1 MKYILTSLT
10 LSVIIFGAIGLILLT
25 IEACLWVNLAGSY
38 LLGFG
43 LIIFILIHAVDM
55 IKNQIEE

>member
-1 MKYILTSLT
+1 MKTLLTALT
-10 LSVIIFGAIGLILLT
+10 LSVIIFGAIGLILLI
-25 IEACLWVNLAGSY
+25 IEFILRFDLAGAY

-43 LIIFILIHAVDM
+43 LILFILIHAIDM